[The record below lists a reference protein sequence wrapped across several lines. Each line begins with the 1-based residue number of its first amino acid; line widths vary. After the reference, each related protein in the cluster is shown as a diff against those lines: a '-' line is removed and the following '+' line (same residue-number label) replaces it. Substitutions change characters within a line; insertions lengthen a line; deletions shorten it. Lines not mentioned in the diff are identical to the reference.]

1 VNLATLQARQQKHPS
16 AASHC
21 RPPCDQAG
29 HQRFDVYKE
38 HVLRALRS
46 FPLGSSGGP
55 DELTP
60 QHISDLLAGA
70 SAVSSGRPRQR
81 ATGCVLLQKDQHHS
95 LRWAFNCHHQDG
107 GIRPIAVGYTLRRL
121 AAKCANNYVIKRR
134 SEAVR
139 SQQIAVGVSS
149 GVEAAVHEARRLV
162 VNQPH
167 HHVVVKLDFSNAF
180 NNVRS
185 DHTQEIYRLVFSL
198 PVHL

>member
-1 VNLATLQARQQKHPS
+1 MNLATLQARQQKHPS
-16 AASHC
+16 ASHS
-21 RPPCDQAG
+21 RRPCDQAG

-81 ATGCVLLQKDQHHS
+81 ATGCVLLQRDQHHS
-95 LRWAFNCHHQDG
+95 LRWAFDCHHQDG
-107 GIRPIAVGYTLRRL
+107 GIRPIPVGYTLRRL
-121 AAKCANNYVIKRR
+121 AAKCANNNVIKRR

-139 SQQIAVGVSS
+139 PQQIAV
-149 GVEAAVHEARRLV
+149 GVEAAVHEAPRLV
-162 VNQPH
+162 VNLH
-167 HHVVVKLDFSNAF
+167 HHVVVKLDFSNAECHK
-180 NNVRS
+180 RS
-185 DHTQEIYRLVFSL
+185 HTGN
-198 PVHL
+198 